1 MKNLK
6 IAFLL
11 SLVSAIGF
19 IAAIPYLLAIG
30 GDALALIPLP
40 LPVAMAI
47 FVLQGTIMAF
57 LFSWIG
63 WTFAAKVG
71 LDAPVLRKWLYKTD
85 GESFNKKGIIQA
97 VIFGFA
103 ATGLLLLLEF
113 AVFQPLLPILAEK
126 AQDVE
131 VSVWA
136 GILTA
141 IQGGVYEEV
150 MVRLFMMT
158 MIVWIL
164 SKLFGRKSSPKPWMY
179 WAGIIGAALI
189 FGLGHLPAANVYFG
203 EITPLL
209 FIRTIA
215 LNGVAGILFGY
226 LYWKRGL
233 EYAMIA
239 HAIGDIILHGFIK

>member
-30 GDALALIPLP
+30 GDALALVPLP
-40 LPVAMAI
+40 IPVAMAI

-63 WTFAAKVG
+63 LTFATKVG
-71 LDAPVLRKWLYKTD
+71 LDAPVLRKWLYKTS
-85 GESFNKKGIIQA
+85 GESFHKKGIIQA

-209 FIRTIA
+209 FIRTLA
-215 LNGVAGILFGY
+215 LNGVAGILYGY

-239 HAIGDIILHGFIK
+239 HAIGDIVLHGFIK

>member
-30 GDALALIPLP
+30 GDALAMVPIP
-40 LPVAMAI
+40 LPVAMTI

-63 WTFAAKVG
+63 LSFATKVG
-71 LDAPVLRKWLYKTD
+71 MDAPVLRKWLYKTG

-126 AQDVE
+126 AQNVE

-136 GILTA
+136 GILTS

-158 MIVWIL
+158 MIVWIC
-164 SKLFGRKSSPKPWMY
+164 SKLFGRNSSPKPWMY
-179 WAGIIGAALI
+179 WTGIIGAALI

-209 FIRTIA
+209 FIRTLA